1 MNVRLEK
8 TFSFLASTYLDGT
21 VLSNKYV
28 LQVEFLT
35 NTLDHW
41 EQNTALDR
49 LRHMLYNKFSN
60 RLFID
65 EDNRRV
71 ADQFSSLNFKTVL
84 MPGPPVD
91 QLIGIMLFVKL
102 NAVME
107 DRLIITQLKLA
118 SELGDDLFYLQDS
131 EEDYGPFED
140 TGWWNES
147 SDSIELHSNN
157 IGNVVSFSKPLNDWS
172 SLGLDWQQTGDFVS
186 E

>member
-8 TFSFLASTYLDGT
+8 NFSFLASTYLDNS
-21 VLSNKYV
+21 VLSNKYM
-28 LQVEFLT
+28 LQIEFMT
-35 NTLDHW
+35 NTFDHL

-65 EDNRRV
+65 QEQKNI
-71 ADQFSSLNFKTVL
+71 ADQFSQLNFKTVTI
-84 MPGPPVD
+84 PGAPVD

-107 DRLIITQLKLA
+107 GRLIITQIKLA
-118 SELGDDLFYLQDS
+118 SELGDELFYLQDS
-131 EEDYGPFED
+131 EEEYGPFEES
-140 TGWWNES
+140 GWWHDTT
-147 SDSIELHSNN
+147 DSVETHETS
-157 IGNVVSFSKPLNDWS
+157 IGNVVTLVKTQDWESF
-172 SLGLDWQQTGDFVS
+172 GLAWDQTGDFVS